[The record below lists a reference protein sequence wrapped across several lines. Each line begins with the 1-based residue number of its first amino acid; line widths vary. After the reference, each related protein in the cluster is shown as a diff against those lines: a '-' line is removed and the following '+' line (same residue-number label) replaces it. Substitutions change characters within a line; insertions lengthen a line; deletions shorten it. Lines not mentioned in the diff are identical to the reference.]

1 MAVMRPSFL
10 AFRELSFARGRF
22 VLMGAVVALVAVLM
36 VLLSGLSVGLV
47 NDGVSGLQRLP
58 VTSFAFQQDVEKS
71 SAFSRSVVGTEVA
84 KRWAAQPGVAD
95 AAPFG
100 NTLVNGRS
108 SDGVEVDLALFGIER
123 GSFLEPD
130 VSAGVPLSSDG
141 QVVLAQSADTEGI
154 ALGDTIVLEPSGQ
167 QLKVVGYLDGQHTFG
182 HVDIG
187 YVTLRSWQQAKAGLG
202 DGEPLPER
210 VLNEATAVAVRA
222 EAGADPDLA
231 AGDKAAGTTSL
242 TLEDSY
248 GASPGYTAET
258 STLQLIQ
265 VFLYLISALVVGAFF
280 TVLTIQRRGEIAVL
294 RALGASKRYLLM
306 ESLLQ
311 SVVLLV
317 GSAAAGIAAGLGLGA
332 LISGT
337 EMPFALEAGPIAA
350 ATGLLLVLGV
360 AGAGV
365 AVLRI
370 TRVEPLAA
378 LGGNR

>member
-1 MAVMRPSFL
+1 VRPSFL
-10 AFRELSFARGRF
+10 ALRELVFARGRF
-22 VLMGAVVALVAVLM
+22 VLMGAVVALVTMLM

-71 SAFSRSVVGTEVA
+71 SAFSRSVVRTEA
-84 KRWAAQPGVAD
+84 AEHWAAQPEVAD

-108 SDGVEVDLALFGIER
+108 NDGVEVDLALFGIER

-130 VSAGVPLSSDG
+130 VRAGEPLSGDN
-141 QVVLAQSADTEGI
+141 QVVLAKSAETEGV

-202 DGEPLPER
+202 DGDALPDR

-222 EAGADPDLA
+222 EKDAVPDLS
-231 AGDKAAGTTSL
+231 AGDRAAGTTSL
-242 TLEDSY
+242 TLQDSF

-294 RALGASKRYLLM
+294 RALGASKRYLLL

-317 GSAAAGIAAGLGLGA
+317 GSAIVGITAGLGLGT
-332 LISGT
+332 LVSGT
-337 EMPFALEAGPIAA
+337 DMPFALEAGPIAA
-350 ATGLLLVLGV
+350 ATTLLLALGL
-360 AGAGV
+360 AGASI
-365 AVLRI
+365 AVLRV
-370 TRVEPLAA
+370 TRVDPLTA